1 MTKLLRHII
10 LLIFAL
16 QTLNFCGQVK
26 LNDEFHLIYKNKTR
40 TIRSK
45 KDVRIYTDWVR
56 DGAKMK
62 VQIHSQSDSTFTVAN
77 DTFAVRP
84 GSIFYQEY
92 KYSEAYRSES
102 PHYPLKSTFVI
113 KLPISAIEKI
123 TVARD
128 AVQYSTTIIGYLAL
142 TSAVLVAPIVSIDKP
157 FNKERYK
164 NVAGYSLITAV
175 SALTIN
181 LTFGHKKY
189 YLKKHKNKKIWMLN

>member
-1 MTKLLRHII
+1 MTKLLRHIM

-16 QTLNFCGQVK
+16 QTLNFCGQAK
-26 LNDEFHLIYKNKTR
+26 LNDEFHLVYKNKTR
-40 TIRSK
+40 TILSK

-56 DGAKMK
+56 DGTKMK
-62 VQIHSQSDSTFTVAN
+62 VQIHSQSDSTFTVTS

-84 GSIFYQEY
+84 RSIFYQEY

-189 YLKKHKNKKIWMLN
+189 YLKKHKNKKIWTLN

>member
-26 LNDEFHLIYKNKTR
+26 LNDEFHLVYKNKTR

-56 DGAKMK
+56 DGTKMK
-62 VQIHSQSDSTFTVAN
+62 VQIYSQSDSTFTVTS

-84 GSIFYQEY
+84 GSIFYLEY

-142 TSAVLVAPIVSIDKP
+142 TSAVLVAPIVSINKP

-164 NVAGYSLITAV
+164 NIAGYSLITAV

-189 YLKKHKNKKIWMLN
+189 YLKKHKNKKIWTLN